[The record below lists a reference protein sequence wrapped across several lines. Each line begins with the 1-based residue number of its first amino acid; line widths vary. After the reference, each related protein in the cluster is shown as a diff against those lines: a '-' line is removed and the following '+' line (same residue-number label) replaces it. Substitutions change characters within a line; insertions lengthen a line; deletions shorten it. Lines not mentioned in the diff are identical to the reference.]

1 MQSSIMNAEEV
12 QKKYENMF
20 PAFYVTVEQMTQTPT
35 ATIADRIKASI
46 LREDDVKNEAV
57 FAETRAKLFE
67 EKILLLKQAQRE
79 HDLRKEEKN
88 CKKELLRKK
97 YTLQMELKHGKNW
110 FNIVQGTS
118 EDNEYAFEA
127 IDDEMTRDS
136 ESSV

>member
-1 MQSSIMNAEEV
+1 
-12 QKKYENMF
+12 MF

-35 ATIADRIKASI
+35 TTIADRLKASI
-46 LREDDVKNEAV
+46 LREDVVKNEAV
-57 FAETRAKLFE
+57 FAETRATLFE
-67 EKILLLKQAQRE
+67 EKILLLKHAQHE
-79 HDLRKEEKN
+79 HNERQRIKEEKI

-97 YTLQMELKHGKNW
+97 YTLQMELKHGMNW

-127 IDDEMTRDS
+127 REDEMMRDS